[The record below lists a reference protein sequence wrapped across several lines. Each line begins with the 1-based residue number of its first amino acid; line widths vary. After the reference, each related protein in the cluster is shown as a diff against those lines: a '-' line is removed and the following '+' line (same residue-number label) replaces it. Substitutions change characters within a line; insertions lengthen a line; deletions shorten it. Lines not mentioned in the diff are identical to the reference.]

1 MAPGAPMEFESYER
15 ETPTINISAL
25 IDVVFIL
32 LIFVVLAANFDRIRE
47 MNIALPSAEEV
58 EEPTEEALVLTL
70 PKDDVPKL
78 DGEPVERANLEAELA
93 RYTDDYDILVLAGDG
108 SVELEQAVE
117 VFDRAA
123 AVGFESVSIAT
134 EQEMQ

>member
-1 MAPGAPMEFESYER
+1 MEFESYER

-47 MNIALPSAEEV
+47 MNISLPSAEEV
-58 EEPTEEALVLTL
+58 EAPADEALVLTL
-70 PKDDVPKL
+70 PEEGPPRL
-78 DGEPVERANLEAELA
+78 DGEPIDRSELETELEG
-93 RYTDDYDILVLAGDG
+93 YTEEFEVLVLVGDG

-123 AVGFESVSIAT
+123 AAGFESVSIAA